1 MILQRRKAQHAALV
15 SYEQE
20 TGGSDPLLPEFWE
33 EDLSALEREER
44 ALLQEIEM
52 AEAAEVEALAAR
64 AAETAS
70 GVSGASPTS
79 PHLNTNTIGLQLNG
93 TSAASLSG
101 FAPGSYSTNGGGSS
115 AAHEQ
120 AHEQAMRALEQ
131 CGEYEAYCYDD
142 WENDLDEVDEAEIE
156 AMEAAAREAERV
168 AAMGVGFGAPGYIP
182 PTLPAGAGFGA
193 AGGFGGGDG
202 IGTAGE
208 GAGGEGMDVD

>member
-44 ALLQEIEM
+44 QLLQEIEM
-52 AEAAEVEALAAR
+52 AEAAEVEALAAQASATNGANG
-64 AAETAS
+64 AAPSSSTT
-70 GVSGASPTS
+70 GGL
-79 PHLNTNTIGLQLNG
+79 HLNGI
-93 TSAASLSG
+93 SAASLSG
-101 FAPGSYSTNGGGSS
+101 FAPGSYATTS
-115 AAHEQ
+115 

-142 WENDLDEVDEAEIE
+142 WENDLDEVDEAEYV
-156 AMEAAAREAERV
+156 AMEAAAREAERA

-182 PTLPAGAGFGA
+182 PTNAGFGA
-193 AGGFGGGDG
+193 IMGGGAAGGGGE
-202 IGTAGE
+202 A
-208 GAGGEGMDVD
+208 EGMDVD

>member
-44 ALLQEIEM
+44 QLLQEIEM

-64 AAETAS
+64 AAETSAASGASGAS
-70 GVSGASPTS
+70 GVGGAIPSST
-79 PHLNTNTIGLQLNG
+79 LGIQLNG

-101 FAPGSYSTNGGGSS
+101 FAPGSYTTSN
-115 AAHEQ
+115 

-142 WENDLDEVDEAEIE
+142 WENDLDEVDEAEME
-156 AMEAAAREAERV
+156 AMEAAAREAERA

-182 PTLPAGAGFGA
+182 PAGLAGVFGATGGASGGTGAG
-193 AGGFGGGDG
+193 GGGDS
-202 IGTAGE
+202 
-208 GAGGEGMDVD
+208 MDVD